1 MGLGFRGWGLEDQV
15 FCGEAL
21 MLKGFGA
28 YGVGPSGFFWG
39 LGSIYKQKNNPENIN
54 SIFTFFNI
62 QKMDTL
68 QQVCLLY
75 KMEQITLKMK
85 NSGGFSENL

>member
-1 MGLGFRGWGLEDQV
+1 
-15 FCGEAL
+15 

-28 YGVGPSGFFWG
+28 YGVVFSVFFWG
-39 LGSIYKQKNNPENIN
+39 LGSIYKQKNNPGNIN
-54 SIFTFFNI
+54 SIFSFFYI

-75 KMEQITLKMK
+75 TMEQIALTMK
-85 NSGGFSENL
+85 T